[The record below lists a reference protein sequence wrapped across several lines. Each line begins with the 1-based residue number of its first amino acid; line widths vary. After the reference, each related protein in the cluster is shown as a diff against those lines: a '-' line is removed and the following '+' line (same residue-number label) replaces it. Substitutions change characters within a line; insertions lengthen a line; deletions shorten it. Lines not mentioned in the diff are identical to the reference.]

1 MASAPLRPS
10 HDLSSNPPPWR
21 HQVTRTSLRT
31 CASTGNFPC
40 FGATAPRTAL
50 PLPKL
55 GSTCVR
61 GFLLHCFPVQ
71 STRMHGHESHGPGA
85 LHHYRCK
92 GVLGRSMPTLWSPL
106 PRPILTSPKNA
117 DLQMHHGR
125 CIWGYAVSQPL
136 WAMHGAL
143 RKTTGNHRCDS
154 NTFTVATDAYRN
166 PPSNCRYFIPLH
178 FLFSTSVN
186 YVENVAA
193 VPGLLFQ
200 HGKVEGA

>member
-1 MASAPLRPS
+1 MPPLRGQHSLCPS
-10 HDLSSNPPPWR
+10 SARPVLGAFFCIASPCNLPGCT
-21 HQVTRTSLRT
+21 VTKAMARERCTT
-31 CASTGNFPC
+31 TG
-40 FGATAPRTAL
+40 A
-50 PLPKL
+50 
-55 GSTCVR
+55 R
-61 GFLLHCFPVQ
+61 GFWDAACRH
-71 STRMHGHESHGPGA
+71 
-85 LHHYRCK
+85 
-92 GVLGRSMPTLWSPL
+92 LWSPL

-143 RKTTGNHRCDS
+143 RKTTGNHRCDG
-154 NTFTVATDAYRN
+154 NTFFVATDAYRN

-178 FLFSTSVN
+178 FLYSTSVN

>member
-1 MASAPLRPS
+1 
-10 HDLSSNPPPWR
+10 
-21 HQVTRTSLRT
+21 
-31 CASTGNFPC
+31 
-40 FGATAPRTAL
+40 
-50 PLPKL
+50 
-55 GSTCVR
+55 
-61 GFLLHCFPVQ
+61 
-71 STRMHGHESHGPGA
+71 
-85 LHHYRCK
+85 
-92 GVLGRSMPTLWSPL
+92 
-106 PRPILTSPKNA
+106 
-117 DLQMHHGR
+117 
-125 CIWGYAVSQPL
+125 
-136 WAMHGAL
+136 MHGAL